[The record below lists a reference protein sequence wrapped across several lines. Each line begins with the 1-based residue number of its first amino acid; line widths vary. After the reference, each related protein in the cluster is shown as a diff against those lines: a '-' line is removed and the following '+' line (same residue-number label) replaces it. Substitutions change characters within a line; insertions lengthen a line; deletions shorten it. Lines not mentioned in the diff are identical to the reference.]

1 MSDRKSPS
9 QRIVIVSNRLPFT
22 VVQDGEGIQFSESV
36 GGLATG
42 LRTLLTSEQS
52 SLFRNSELLWVGW
65 PGTTI
70 KEEILEEVRARALS
84 EFSCC
89 PVFLSEQ
96 DLENFYQGFCNE
108 TIWPLFHY
116 FPTYA
121 RYDEACWDQY
131 RKVNESFSLTLQE
144 AIRPNDTVWIHDYHL
159 MLLPHL
165 LRKVLPKLR
174 IGFFLHIP
182 FPQFEIFRLI
192 PAKWRRQ
199 LLEGLLGAD
208 LIGFHTH
215 DYGEYFL
222 RCVQRILGYG
232 HQMGQLTAGGR
243 TVKVGAFPM
252 GIDFKKFHEA
262 ASLTEVQKE
271 KEDLARSLG
280 DSKIVLSVD
289 RQDYSKGIL
298 HRLQGFEA
306 MLETNPDWRGKV
318 TLIMLVVPSRIGI
331 ADYEGMKKR
340 IEELVGKINGRFGTI
355 SWTPIIYQYRS
366 LPFQSLA
373 AMYAMSHV
381 ALVTPLRDGM
391 NLVAKE
397 YVATRVDKTGV
408 LVLSEMAGA
417 SKELPEAIII
427 NPNNREEIAEALK
440 TALEMPCEEQVR
452 RNIIMQNRL
461 RRYDVARWAM
471 NFLAELLSSSPADEE
486 SQVKWLDAS
495 VRRDLTEQYRHS
507 VRRLLILDYDGTLV
521 PFAAYPEVARPTDRL
536 LRLLRAL
543 TADSRNEV
551 VLATG
556 RDRATL
562 DQWFNGVS
570 TGLAAEHGAWIKERN
585 GDWKLQQSLPLD
597 WKPRLL
603 PILEMYADRVPGAFV
618 EEKEFSLVWH
628 YRLADPE
635 RGSAAARELTDH
647 LLVFTASIDLQ
658 VLRGNKAIEIRK
670 AGVNKG
676 SAVQQWLAKHEYDF
690 VLSIGDDLTD
700 EDMFAVLPSWAYSF
714 RVGTART
721 HARFRLGNSTEVL
734 QLLAELALGQ
744 DSTTTDS
751 QDSASANP
759 TSDIPQI

>member
-1 MSDRKSPS
+1 
-9 QRIVIVSNRLPFT
+9 
-22 VVQDGEGIQFSESV
+22 
-36 GGLATG
+36 
-42 LRTLLTSEQS
+42 
-52 SLFRNSELLWVGW
+52 
-65 PGTTI
+65 
-70 KEEILEEVRARALS
+70 
-84 EFSCC
+84 
-89 PVFLSEQ
+89 
-96 DLENFYQGFCNE
+96 
-108 TIWPLFHY
+108 
-116 FPTYA
+116 
-121 RYDEACWDQY
+121 
-131 RKVNESFSLTLQE
+131 
-144 AIRPNDTVWIHDYHL
+144 
-159 MLLPHL
+159 
-165 LRKVLPKLR
+165 
-174 IGFFLHIP
+174 
-182 FPQFEIFRLI
+182 
-192 PAKWRRQ
+192 
-199 LLEGLLGAD
+199 
-208 LIGFHTH
+208 
-215 DYGEYFL
+215 
-222 RCVQRILGYG
+222 
-232 HQMGQLTAGGR
+232 
-243 TVKVGAFPM
+243 
-252 GIDFKKFHEA
+252 
-262 ASLTEVQKE
+262 
-271 KEDLARSLG
+271 
-280 DSKIVLSVD
+280 
-289 RQDYSKGIL
+289 
-298 HRLQGFEA
+298 
-306 MLETNPDWRGKV
+306 
-318 TLIMLVVPSRIGI
+318 
-331 ADYEGMKKR
+331 
-340 IEELVGKINGRFGTI
+340 
-355 SWTPIIYQYRS
+355 
-366 LPFQSLA
+366 
-373 AMYAMSHV
+373 
-381 ALVTPLRDGM
+381 M

-440 TALEMPCEEQVR
+440 TALEMPSEEQVR

-471 NFLAELLSSSPADEE
+471 DFLAQLLSSSPADDD
-486 SQVKWLDAS
+486 SQVKSLDAS
-495 VRRDLTEQYRHS
+495 VRCNLTEQYRHS

-521 PFAAYPEVARPTDRL
+521 PFAAYPEVARPTERL

-585 GDWKLQQSLPLD
+585 GDWKMQQSLPLD

-690 VLSIGDDLTD
+690 VLAIGDDLTD

-721 HARFRLGNSTEVL
+721 HARFRLQNSTEVL
-734 QLLAELALGQ
+734 QLLAELAVGQ

-751 QDSASANP
+751 QGTARANP